1 MNQELISIKTLAERL
16 DCSPKTIRD
25 WMYRHRKVPMPDPLP
40 YYRVGGL
47 IRFRIAEVA
56 AWIERRRVRVTSLVG
71 PASDARAL
79 IEDVRPAGA
88 NFVELSPS

>member
-1 MNQELISIKTLAERL
+1 MNEELISIKTLAERL

-25 WMYRHRKVPMPDPLP
+25 WMYRHRRAPLPDPLP

-47 IRFRIAEVA
+47 IRFRIAEVT

-71 PASDARAL
+71 PVRDVKSTTKGVRSAARTL
-79 IEDVRPAGA
+79 
-88 NFVELSPS
+88 